1 MLPRSFDAWR
11 LGIEPVHD
19 PAGVLP
25 AELDGESKNQRL
37 DHACW
42 RQIVQRP
49 MAELR
54 HREDMGEIKE
64 QFLMGD
70 VRMARRH
77 AAAGVNDD
85 RRCLPLLPSMHPPDR
100 DNGKRCRNRKDDE
113 QDRQFVLHQV
123 AGMGHA
129 HPHVDKRDDEPDG
142 NEPLHPQDDAGDIA
156 APELAE
162 QGETAKQDN
171 APYDS
176 QQHVHVNSL
185 MRIPE

>member
-85 RRCLPLLPSMHPPDR
+85 RRCLPLSAVAPVNASARSRQRKALPEPQRQRAGSAIRPAPSSRHESRPPT
-100 DNGKRCRNRKDDE
+100 C
-113 QDRQFVLHQV
+113 
-123 AGMGHA
+123 
-129 HPHVDKRDDEPDG
+129 
-142 NEPLHPQDDAGDIA
+142 
-156 APELAE
+156 
-162 QGETAKQDN
+162 
-171 APYDS
+171 
-176 QQHVHVNSL
+176 
-185 MRIPE
+185 